1 MNNNAKFVDLE
12 NIIVVDKNIV
22 PAGNLRIV
30 IRERIKYYNNITIIK
45 YKIKKLDFKKL
56 FKKFFIYVI

>member
-30 IRERIKYYNNITIIK
+30 IRERIKYYNNTTIIK
-45 YKIKKLDFKKL
+45 YKIK
-56 FKKFFIYVI
+56 